1 MSRITVY
8 FISNREVFILSRYN
22 NSIPGRVSD
31 FEITDHF
38 WSNMM
43 EKVRTKVIPY
53 QWKALNDQIQD
64 ADPSFCIKNFRVAAE
79 ITQKNLTAVEERKKA
94 GSFNGEVFQ
103 DSDLAKWLEAVSY
116 SLQTHPDDN
125 LERIADEVID
135 LISAAQQPDGYFD
148 TYYIINGLEKR
159 FTNLKDNHEL
169 YVLGHM
175 TEAAVAYYHATGK
188 NKFLDVVIRAIECVD
203 QHIGKEEGKIH
214 GYPGHEIL
222 EMALVRLYEITKN
235 PKHIKLA
242 EYFINERGKSP
253 LFFEQETK
261 EHGNG
266 FKWENSYFKYQYYQ
280 AGLPVKEQ
288 KKAEGHAVRAVYLYS
303 GIADV
308 AGITENEDL
317 IKVCRGLWKNIV
329 SRQMY
334 ITGGIGQQAYGEA
347 FTYDY
352 DLPNDTA
359 YAETCASIGL
369 AFFAKRMF
377 RLDHDSQYIDVLER
391 ALFNG
396 IISGMA
402 LDGRSFFYVNPLE
415 VVPEACA
422 KDHLR
427 SHVKPQRQKWF
438 ACACCPPNIARLLT
452 SIGSYI
458 FMSDDSELY
467 MNLYIAGRLNTK
479 LASQNVSIVSKTNY
493 PWDGKVSF
501 TLELKEKVNFT
512 LALRIPG
519 WCNQYQINVNG
530 KPASYELVKG
540 YAKITETWTAGDV
553 VELNMH
559 MPVTVN
565 VSNPKVRENIGRVAI
580 SRGPIVYCLEE
591 ADNGKDLHMISLGSD
606 PSFRCEHTDDLD
618 GCIVIYSNG
627 RRIMNNFGEGELYAG
642 KTETV
647 YENQNLKWIPYYTWA
662 NRGIGEMLVW
672 VHE

>member
-1 MSRITVY
+1 
-8 FISNREVFILSRYN
+8 
-22 NSIPGRVSD
+22 
-31 FEITDHF
+31 
-38 WSNMM
+38 
-43 EKVRTKVIPY
+43 
-53 QWKALNDQIQD
+53 
-64 ADPSFCIKNFRVAAE
+64 
-79 ITQKNLTAVEERKKA
+79 
-94 GSFNGEVFQ
+94 
-103 DSDLAKWLEAVSY
+103 
-116 SLQTHPDDN
+116 
-125 LERIADEVID
+125 
-135 LISAAQQPDGYFD
+135 
-148 TYYIINGLEKR
+148 
-159 FTNLKDNHEL
+159 
-169 YVLGHM
+169 
-175 TEAAVAYYHATGK
+175 
-188 NKFLDVVIRAIECVD
+188 
-203 QHIGKEEGKIH
+203 
-214 GYPGHEIL
+214 
-222 EMALVRLYEITKN
+222 
-235 PKHIKLA
+235 
-242 EYFINERGKSP
+242 
-253 LFFEQETK
+253 
-261 EHGNG
+261 
-266 FKWENSYFKYQYYQ
+266 
-280 AGLPVKEQ
+280 
-288 KKAEGHAVRAVYLYS
+288 
-303 GIADV
+303 
-308 AGITENEDL
+308 
-317 IKVCRGLWKNIV
+317 
-329 SRQMY
+329 
-334 ITGGIGQQAYGEA
+334 
-347 FTYDY
+347 
-352 DLPNDTA
+352 
-359 YAETCASIGL
+359 
-369 AFFAKRMF
+369 MF

-391 ALFNG
+391 ALFNV